1 MTTGIEEGVE
11 RSPWSS
17 TLCAG
22 WVRHRRYRPRTRRFR
37 YRIAMPLLDLDEVPL
52 LEAAGVLGRRRF
64 SPLRFDPDD
73 YGHPDE
79 RRADRSPADSV
90 RDLVEA
96 RLGVRPAGRVLMLAH
111 VRTWGWCFN
120 PLTVHWCHDEDDAV
134 LAAVLEVTNTPWGE
148 RVSYVLDLRDESP
161 PWQRC
166 EPKRLHV
173 SPFLPMDLVHRIR
186 LTGPGPRIH
195 VGIDD
200 LDGADKVFDAD
211 LVVER
216 RPLTVRSARRMLVGH
231 PLMTLRVSAA
241 IHLQALRLW
250 IRRVPVHRH
259 RPPTGEKGASD
270 VPRCSEPVS

>member
-79 RRADRSPADSV
+79 RRADRSLADSV

-148 RVSYVLDLRDESP
+148 RQSYVLECDP
-161 PWQRC
+161 GQRIQRI
-166 EPKRLHV
+166 EFGKQMHV
-173 SPFLPMDLVHRIR
+173 SPFNPMGMRYRWRSNDPARILALNLDAEFENRVHVDATLALKRREINSR
-186 LTGPGPRIH
+186 SLAAVLLRFPWMTGR
-195 VGIDD
+195 V
-200 LDGADKVFDAD
+200 VF
-211 LVVER
+211 
-216 RPLTVRSARRMLVGH
+216 
-231 PLMTLRVSAA
+231 A
-241 IHLQALRLW
+241 IYWQALKLRLKRTP
-250 IRRVPVHRH
+250 IYDHPVGDGDNTISRLN
-259 RPPTGEKGASD
+259 TKT
-270 VPRCSEPVS
+270 